1 MALSW
6 DNEVSRRHAEL
17 RRFPGG
23 WMLVDDGSRNGS
35 YCNGERITGQRP
47 LRDGDVLRFG
57 DTVVLFRAP
66 GADAERRPASAEP
79 EQVTSF
85 GESPTHPQEPY
96 EVDPE

>member
-1 MALSW
+1 
-6 DNEVSRRHAEL
+6 
-17 RRFPGG
+17 
-23 WMLVDDGSRNGS
+23 MLVDDGSRNGS
-35 YCNGERITGQRP
+35 YCNGERIVGQRP

-66 GADAERRPASAEP
+66 GADPERTSQAAEP

-85 GESPTHPQEPY
+85 GETPTVPQERF